1 MTPVQR
7 AFSGAPW
14 ESQVGYCRAIRV
26 GAHIY
31 LSGTAPV
38 DEAGNVVAPGDAY
51 AQAKQCFTI
60 IQKTLRSLGADC
72 DAVVRTRMLVTDIH
86 RWQLFAQAHHE
97 LFANH
102 PPVTTMVEV
111 KALIDPAMLIEVEA
125 EAILSATP
133 PSLETEMPSPEACTN
148 LQQVRSAIDQID
160 AQIIA
165 ALGKRLAYV
174 KAAADFK
181 RDESGVAASDRV
193 RSILEQRRT
202 WAQAA
207 NLDPDV
213 IEQLYRDLVNYFITV
228 ELQHFHNPG

>member
-1 MTPVQR
+1 MTVQR

-26 GAHIY
+26 GTHVY
-31 LSGTAPV
+31 LAGTAPI

-60 IQKTLRSLGADC
+60 IQKALRSLGADC
-72 DAVVRTRMLVTDIH
+72 DAVVRTRMLVTDIQ
-86 RWQLFAQAHHE
+86 RWQLFAQAHQE
-97 LFANH
+97 FFAHH

-125 EAILSATP
+125 EAILSTIPA
-133 PSLETEMPSPEACTN
+133 SLEAKMPSPEACTN
-148 LQQVRSAIDQID
+148 LQQIRSAIDQID

-165 ALGKRLAYV
+165 ALGNRLAYV
-174 KAAADFK
+174 KVAANFK
-181 RDESGVAASDRV
+181 RNESGVTASDRV
-193 RSILEQRRT
+193 RSMLEQRRI

-213 IEQLYRDLVNYFITV
+213 IEQLYRDLVNYFIEV
-228 ELQHFHNPG
+228 ELQHFHIPD